1 MHFNRMKIGIVG
13 IGKMGQNHLKELE
26 YNPAFDITA
35 MFDLRQFTAK
45 YPLFNDMETFLDK
58 ELDIVIIATPTSTH
72 LELGRQIFKRVKVV
86 LIEKPLALNLAQMLE
101 IKTLAQNYNTKVAV
115 GLIER
120 FNPVILHLKECLK
133 NEEII
138 SINIRRFSPYPN
150 RINDCGI
157 LQDLGVHDIDLL
169 QFLSNKNIIETNIKK
184 LFIRN
189 NSKKRGGGDEAI
201 ISCRLEN
208 EIIASIHQSWNSPY
222 KQRSIIVITRFAIY
236 EADLLQFL
244 LFKNLQPLKLSSIN
258 SPLYGEHNALLNL
271 ALNKGF
277 GNLADINTAIS
288 IQQVLESNQSQL

>member
-13 IGKMGQNHLKELE
+13 VGKMGQNHLKELE

-45 YPLFNDMETFLDK
+45 YPLFNDMEAFLDK

-72 LELGRQIFKRVKVV
+72 LELARQIFKRVKVV

-184 LFIRN
+184 LFIRD
-189 NSKKRGGGDEAI
+189 NSKKRGGEM
-201 ISCRLEN
+201 R
-208 EIIASIHQSWNSPY
+208 
-222 KQRSIIVITRFAIY
+222 R
-236 EADLLQFL
+236 
-244 LFKNLQPLKLSSIN
+244 
-258 SPLYGEHNALLNL
+258 
-271 ALNKGF
+271 
-277 GNLADINTAIS
+277 
-288 IQQVLESNQSQL
+288 